1 MAFVLRRRLRRH
13 RSDSP
18 ATSQLS
24 GPGAEQLGGGG
35 EKRGRVW
42 TTVAS
47 GRGAG
52 ADPGGGYEGPGAE
65 QRYAGNWS
73 RVIHGDILRHGA
85 GAGAGYQGAGA
96 GYQGAGA
103 DRLSVDTGTG
113 TRSTKTGSLGSSE
126 ESYEDQLG
134 VSLAPGLGLAPSL
147 PETHFSPDP
156 LAPVLHTLLYP
167 DPGTRKPA
175 SVRSADIMAAGRDSG
190 VSFLS
195 SRCLYSQCTLKEHRD
210 IKEMEIGN
218 GNSTRFGQRFVIG
231 IGTFWSTFILL
242 FNDPELLHCAMSIS
256 DSMLCVRVTVW
267 LVTRS
272 ARSLHS

>member
-1 MAFVLRRRLRRH
+1 MAFVLRRRRRRH

-24 GPGAEQLGGGG
+24 GAGAEQLGGGG

-52 ADPGGGYEGPGAE
+52 ADPGAGGGYEGPGAE

-85 GAGAGYQGAGA
+85 GAER
-96 GYQGAGA
+96 YQGAGA

-167 DPGTRKPA
+167 DPGTRKPS

-195 SRCLYSQCTLKEHRD
+195 SRCQYSQCTLKEHRD
-210 IKEMEIGN
+210 IKEMEIGH
-218 GNSTRFGQRFVIG
+218 GNSTRFGSRFVIIG
-231 IGTFWSTFILL
+231 IWDILVNFHSPL
-242 FNDPELLHCAMSIS
+242 YRPRIAS
-256 DSMLCVRVTVW
+256 LCNVDMRVTV
-267 LVTRS
+267 T
-272 ARSLHS
+272 A

>member
-1 MAFVLRRRLRRH
+1 MAFVLRRRRRRH

-24 GPGAEQLGGGG
+24 GAGAEQLGGGG

-52 ADPGGGYEGPGAE
+52 ADPGGGGGYEGPGAE

-85 GAGAGYQGAGA
+85 GAGAER
-96 GYQGAGA
+96 YQGAGA

-167 DPGTRKPA
+167 DPGTRKPS

-195 SRCLYSQCTLKEHRD
+195 SRCQYSQCTLKEHRD

-218 GNSTRFGQRFVIG
+218 GNSTRFGSRFVIIG
-231 IGTFWSTFILL
+231 IWDILVNFHSPL
-242 FNDPELLHCAMSIS
+242 YRPRIAS
-256 DSMLCVRVTVW
+256 LCNVDIRVTV
-267 LVTRS
+267 T
-272 ARSLHS
+272 A

>member
-1 MAFVLRRRLRRH
+1 MAFVLRRRRRRH

-24 GPGAEQLGGGG
+24 GAGAEQLGG

-52 ADPGGGYEGPGAE
+52 ADPGAGGGYEGPGAE

-73 RVIHGDILRHGA
+73 RVIHGDILRHG
-85 GAGAGYQGAGA
+85 GGP
-96 GYQGAGA
+96 GA

-167 DPGTRKPA
+167 DPGTRKPS

-195 SRCLYSQCTLKEHRD
+195 SRCQYSQCTLKEHRD
-210 IKEMEIGN
+210 ITEMEIGN
-218 GNSTRFGQRFVIG
+218 GNSTRFGPKFVIG
-231 IGTFWSTFILL
+231 IWDILIN
-242 FNDPELLHCAMSIS
+242 FHSLLYRPRIAS
-256 DSMLCVRVTVW
+256 LCNVDMRVTV
-267 LVTRS
+267 T
-272 ARSLHS
+272 A